1 MHREQI
7 KELALANGFKLKT
20 QPDGTEDLNPYV
32 YEFARAVNEHLQ
44 RQNEYLSA
52 LASGQPLYGME
63 EKIADLMAR
72 NKALREEVERLRGIT
87 PELPPYPPTGEGLPR
102 YGVRWNGPTQPLA
115 VPMEDG
121 YWAPWHLADE
131 LVQECQRLRTANL
144 DSVAVCE
151 QALQAKTTA
160 EQERD
165 RLKAT
170 VSLAIDTFRRYEMD
184 VETYPTINHIKMMRN
199 LNGALAKHDAEVIER
214 ETQRCIEAVE
224 AEPEYPDEA
233 PPELMKY
240 INQCIENK
248 DADHMLHM
256 MRHSVRLTKS
266 EIINRI
272 RGLET
277 QQAKEVQS

>member
-1 MHREQI
+1 MKRNV
-7 KELALANGFKLKT
+7 LMDGNGSDTVMIEGL
-20 QPDGTEDLNPYV
+20 GMYV
-32 YEFARAVNEHLQ
+32 PVSQVRSMQA
-44 RQNEYLSA
+44 
-52 LASGQPLYGME
+52 
-63 EKIADLMAR
+63 
-72 NKALREEVERLRGIT
+72 EVERLRDRIGAQNNHISEINSRLQI
-87 PELPPYPPTGEGLPR
+87 PEDA
-102 YGVRWNGPTQPLA
+102 NGDL
-115 VPMEDG
+115 
-121 YWAPWHLADE
+121 
-131 LVQECQRLRTANL
+131 
-144 DSVAVCE
+144 
-151 QALQAKTTA
+151 

-165 RLKAT
+165 QLKA
-170 VSLAIDTFRRYEMD
+170 LREGELHHNDD
-184 VETYPTINHIKMMRN
+184 VVAAMFSMAMREK
-199 LNGALAKHDAEVIER
+199 LAKKRADGRGGWDDKDICTEGFLNKMLCGHIEKGDPVDVANFAMMLWYRNEKTSIAAHDAKVIER

-277 QQAKEVQS
+277 QQAKAQPGNDSCELECGAHGTYCRCRAEKAKEVQS